1 MKSRQGRA
9 FVLLASLALSIGSIF
24 AANTSISIPDV
35 EFGSGSAARPDC
47 IANAIVDYTTS
58 SAGRLSELT
67 ISGIG
72 GECAGRWVR
81 LSLYSSADGTGQPAE
96 QVVWQMPQ
104 PTTPPVTSYTA
115 RANGTQTGIVS
126 GVVWPT
132 SEAGTSGILSGAVAV
147 SVSTINSF
155 RLETSDSGLSDGF

>member
-1 MKSRQGRA
+1 
-9 FVLLASLALSIGSIF
+9 
-24 AANTSISIPDV
+24 V

-72 GECAGRWVR
+72 AECAGRWVR
-81 LSLYSSADGTGQPAE
+81 LSLYASTDGTGQPVE

-104 PTTPPVTSYTA
+104 PATPPVSSYTA
-115 RANGTQTGIVS
+115 RANGTQIGIVS

-132 SEAGTSGILSGAVAV
+132 SEAGTSGILSGDAAV

-155 RLETSDSGLSDGF
+155 RLETSDSALSDGF

>member
-9 FVLLASLALSIGSIF
+9 FVLLASLALSIGSIL

-81 LSLYSSADGTGQPAE
+81 LSLYTSADGSGQPVE

-104 PTTPPVTSYTA
+104 PTVPPVASYTS

-132 SEAGTSGILSGAVAV
+132 SEAGTSGILSGDAAV

-155 RLETSDSGLSDGF
+155 RLETSDSELSDGF

>member
-1 MKSRQGRA
+1 MNSRQGRA
-9 FVLLASLALSIGSIF
+9 FILLASFALSISYVL
-24 AANTSISIPDV
+24 AANTSISIPNI
-35 EFGSGSAARPDC
+35 EFGSGSAPRPDC

-58 SAGRLSELT
+58 STGRLSELT

-81 LSLYSSADGTGQPAE
+81 LSLYTSSNGTGLPVE

-104 PTTPPVTSYTA
+104 PAIPPITSYTA
-115 RANGTQTGIVS
+115 RANGTQTGTVA

-132 SEAGTSGILSGAVAV
+132 NEAGTAGIRSGAEAV
-147 SVSTINSF
+147 LVSTLNSF
-155 RLETSDSGLSDGF
+155 RFETSDSGLSDGF

>member
-9 FVLLASLALSIGSIF
+9 FVLLASLALSIGSIL

-81 LSLYSSADGTGQPAE
+81 LSLYTSSDGTGQPVE

-104 PTTPPVTSYTA
+104 PATPPVASYTA

-132 SEAGTSGILSGAVAV
+132 SEAGTSGILSGDAAV

-155 RLETSDSGLSDGF
+155 RLETSDSELSDGF

>member
-1 MKSRQGRA
+1 VKSKQGRV
-9 FVLLASLALSIGSIF
+9 FILLASLTLTIGSVF
-24 AANTSISIPDV
+24 AATTSISIPNV
-35 EFGSGSAARPDC
+35 EFGSGSAETPDC

-81 LSLYSSADGTGQPAE
+81 LSLYTSSDGTGQPVE

-104 PTTPPVTSYTA
+104 PATPPVASYTA
-115 RANGTQTGIVS
+115 RADGTQTGIVS

-132 SEAGTSGILSGAVAV
+132 SEADTSGILSGDASVV
-147 SVSTINSF
+147 VSTINSF
-155 RLETSDSGLSDGF
+155 RLETSDSELSDGF

>member
-1 MKSRQGRA
+1 MKSKQGSV
-9 FVLLASLALSIGSIF
+9 FILLASLTLASGSIF
-24 AANTSISIPDV
+24 AATTSISIPNV
-35 EFGSGSAARPDC
+35 EFGSGSAERPDC

-81 LSLYSSADGTGQPAE
+81 LSLYTSSDGTGQPVE

-104 PTTPPVTSYTA
+104 PATPPVTSYTA
-115 RANGTQTGIVS
+115 SANGTQTGIVS

-132 SEAGTSGILSGAVAV
+132 SEAGTSGIWSGDLAVVV
-147 SVSTINSF
+147 SELNSF

>member
-1 MKSRQGRA
+1 MKSKQGGV
-9 FVLLASLALSIGSIF
+9 FILLASLTLTIGSVF
-24 AANTSISIPDV
+24 AATTSISIPNV
-35 EFGSGSAARPDC
+35 EFGSGSAERPDC

-81 LSLYSSADGTGQPAE
+81 LSLYTSSDGTGQPVE

-104 PTTPPVTSYTA
+104 PATPPVALYTA

-132 SEAGTSGILSGAVAV
+132 SEAGTSGIWSGAVAV

>member
-1 MKSRQGRA
+1 MKSRQGRI
-9 FVLLASLALSIGSIF
+9 FILLASLALTIGSVL
-24 AANTSISIPDV
+24 AATTSISIPDV
-35 EFGSGSAARPDC
+35 EFGSGSAPRPDC

-58 SAGRLSELT
+58 STGRLSELT

-81 LSLYSSADGTGQPAE
+81 LSLYTSVDGTGQPVE

-104 PTTPPVTSYTA
+104 PTIPPVTSYTA
-115 RANGTQTGIVS
+115 RANGTQTGTVAA
-126 GVVWPT
+126 VVWPT
-132 SEAGTSGILSGAVAV
+132 SEAGTSGIWSGAVAA

>member
-1 MKSRQGRA
+1 MKTREGRI
-9 FVLLASLALSIGSIF
+9 FVLLASLALSIGYIF

-81 LSLYSSADGTGQPAE
+81 LSLYTSADGSGQPVE

-104 PTTPPVTSYTA
+104 PTVPPVASYTA

-132 SEAGTSGILSGAVAV
+132 SEAGTSGIWSGAVAV

-155 RLETSDSGLSDGF
+155 MLESSDSGLSDGF

>member
-81 LSLYSSADGTGQPAE
+81 LSLYTSADGSGQPVE
-96 QVVWQMPQ
+96 QVVWQLPQ
-104 PTTPPVTSYTA
+104 PTVPPVASHTA

-126 GVVWPT
+126 GVVWPA
-132 SEAGTSGILSGAVAV
+132 SESGTQGIVSGASAL
-147 SVSTINSF
+147 SVSTVNSF
-155 RLETSDSGLSDGF
+155 KLETSDSSLSDGF

>member
-1 MKSRQGRA
+1 MNSRQGRI
-9 FVLLASLALSIGSIF
+9 FILLASMALTIGSVF
-24 AANTSISIPDV
+24 AATTSISIPGV

-47 IANAIVDYTTS
+47 LSTAIVDYTTS
-58 SAGRLSELT
+58 TAGRLSELT

-72 GECAGRWVR
+72 GECAGRWIR
-81 LSLYSSADGTGQPAE
+81 LSLYTSSDGTGQPVE

-104 PTTPPVTSYTA
+104 PATPPVTSYTA

-132 SEAGTSGILSGAVAV
+132 SETGTSGIWSGAVAIT
-147 SVSTINSF
+147 VSTINSF
-155 RLETSDSGLSDGF
+155 RLESSDSGLSDGF

>member
-1 MKSRQGRA
+1 MKTREGRI

-81 LSLYSSADGTGQPAE
+81 LSLYTSADGSGQPVE

-104 PTTPPVTSYTA
+104 PTVPPVASYTA

-132 SEAGTSGILSGAVAV
+132 SEAGTSGIWSGAVAV

-155 RLETSDSGLSDGF
+155 MLESSDSGLSDGF

>member
-1 MKSRQGRA
+1 MKSQQGRA

-35 EFGSGSAARPDC
+35 EFGSGSASRPDC
-47 IANAIVDYTTS
+47 ISDAVVDYTTS

-81 LSLYSSADGTGQPAE
+81 LSLYTSVDGSGQPVE

-104 PTTPPVTSYTA
+104 PTVPPVASYTA

-132 SEAGTSGILSGAVAV
+132 NEAGTSGIWSGAVAV

>member
-1 MKSRQGRA
+1 MKTREGRI

-47 IANAIVDYTTS
+47 IANAIVDYSTS

-81 LSLYSSADGTGQPAE
+81 LSLYTSADGSGQPVE

-104 PTTPPVTSYTA
+104 PTVPPVASYTA

-132 SEAGTSGILSGAVAV
+132 SEAGTSGIWSGAVAV

-155 RLETSDSGLSDGF
+155 MLESSDSGLSDGF